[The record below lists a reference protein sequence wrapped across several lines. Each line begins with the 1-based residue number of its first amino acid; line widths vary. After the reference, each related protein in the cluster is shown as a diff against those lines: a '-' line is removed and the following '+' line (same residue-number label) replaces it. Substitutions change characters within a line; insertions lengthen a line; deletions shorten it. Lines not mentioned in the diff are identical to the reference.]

1 QYHASIVYCSSQL
14 SMSLTGADSGYK
26 PPFELR
32 LVPVL
37 SRSASLK
44 RSAED
49 HRIEAL
55 QPTGIP
61 ILDKVTGGGFPRPS
75 AVALMGPIGSG
86 KSSVVRELV
95 TNFIRQGCGLLYYC
109 IDDPADIV
117 KLGLEDHHIAVD
129 KIEQEGRLEFV
140 DMFSL
145 GAQKLAESLPKMDPS
160 EILEETLK

>member
-1 QYHASIVYCSSQL
+1 
-14 SMSLTGADSGYK
+14 MSLTGTDSGYK
-26 PPFELR
+26 PPFELG

-75 AVALMGPIGSG
+75 AIALMGPNGSG
-86 KSSVVRELV
+86 KSSLVRELV
-95 TNFIRQGCGLLYYC
+95 TNFIRQGCSLLYYC

-129 KIEQEGRLEFV
+129 KIEQEGRLEFGRV
-140 DMFSL
+140 SAKDGPL
-145 GAQKLAESLPKMDPS
+145 RD
-160 EILEETLK
+160 T